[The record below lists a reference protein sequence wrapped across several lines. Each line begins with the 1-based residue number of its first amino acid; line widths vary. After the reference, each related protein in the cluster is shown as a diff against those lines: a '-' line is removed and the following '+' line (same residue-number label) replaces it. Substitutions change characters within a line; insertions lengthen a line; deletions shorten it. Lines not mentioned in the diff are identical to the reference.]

1 LISFKVDP
9 AFLVEAGRIRWIK
22 RGDNAAGN
30 AVVHEKPSKGFSSRP
45 LAMPAGTTRLV
56 SCFSEVK
63 NDPENRR
70 DDKRDQPPPAGPHDK
85 PKLTEPAK
93 TPGSGILPEQDAPAV
108 DGPTG

>member
-1 LISFKVDP
+1 
-9 AFLVEAGRIRWIK
+9 
-22 RGDNAAGN
+22 
-30 AVVHEKPSKGFSSRP
+30 
-45 LAMPAGTTRLV
+45 
-56 SCFSEVK
+56 VK
-63 NDPENRR
+63 NDPEKRR